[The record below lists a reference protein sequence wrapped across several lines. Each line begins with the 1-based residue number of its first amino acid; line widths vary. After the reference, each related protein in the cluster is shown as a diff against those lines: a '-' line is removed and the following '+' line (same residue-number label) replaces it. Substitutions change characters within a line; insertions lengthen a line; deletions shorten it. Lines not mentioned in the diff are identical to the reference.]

1 MKRDLALMEL
11 RDRAVLKGLY
21 SDYKITQVG
30 ARPTDPVVLTHEVME
45 RIWRELRRA
54 WDVEDWLRD
63 MMAESD
69 GIAGWHQNG
78 DILRWEQADID
89 GWEE

>member
-1 MKRDLALMEL
+1 MPLLEL
-11 RDRAVLKGLY
+11 RDRVVLQEMQRAYQSKHA
-21 SDYKITQVG
+21 DD
-30 ARPTDPVVLTHEVME
+30 PTEMIALTHETVE

-54 WDVEDWLRD
+54 WDVEDWMRD

-78 DILRWEQADID
+78 DVLRWEQADID
-89 GWEE
+89 GWEG